1 MTRHGA
7 AVAAMA
13 LLAAACAPAS
23 TAERDRRDDAVAPAV
38 PSTPII
44 PNLPRQRI
52 VLMSSLPLVYGA
64 GVDMAAMIAGQ
75 ARPHPLYSALAQD
88 HDLVVADVI
97 DAEAFA
103 GARLIILVQPRALMP
118 EELVALDGF
127 IRGGG
132 RMLLFADPRLEWP
145 SGTGLGDP
153 TGPLRSSLVS
163 PLLAHWGLELTD
175 PGIDRVRIAE
185 SGAVLVHPGQFG
197 ARPGKSGDASCRIAA
212 GGFVARCAV
221 GKGRA
226 VLVADADLLD
236 PDLINISGESA
247 HANRRWVH
255 DLVSELDREDTS

>member
-1 MTRHGA
+1 MIRHAA

-64 GVDMAAMIAGQ
+64 GVDMAGMIAGK
-75 ARPHPLYSALAQD
+75 ARPHPLYSALEQG

-97 DAEAFA
+97 DAKAMS

-118 EELVALDGF
+118 QELVVLDAF
-127 IRGGG
+127 VRGGG

-145 SGTGLGDP
+145 TGMGLGDP

-163 PLLAHWGLELTD
+163 PLLAHWGLELAD
-175 PGIDRVRIAE
+175 PGIDQVRIGKM
-185 SGAVLVHPGQFG
+185 GAVLIHPGQFG

-236 PDLINISGESA
+236 PDLIRNSGESA
-247 HANRRWVH
+247 RANRQWLH
-255 DLVSELDREDTS
+255 DLVRELDREDTS